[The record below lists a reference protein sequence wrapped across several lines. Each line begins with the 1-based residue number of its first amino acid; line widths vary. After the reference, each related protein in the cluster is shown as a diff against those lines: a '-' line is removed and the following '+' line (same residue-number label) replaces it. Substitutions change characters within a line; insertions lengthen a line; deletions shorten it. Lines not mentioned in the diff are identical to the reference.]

1 MTIQLY
7 KYYKQHFE
15 IFRFLSP
22 QNRDIF
28 KFNNDIVD
36 QKKGEAVGQ
45 CLNICCRCV
54 VKKEFQAFAA
64 LVLNSVTA
72 SIVRL

>member
-1 MTIQLY
+1 MAIQLY
-7 KYYKQHFE
+7 KYYKQHCE

-22 QNRDIF
+22 QNMDIF
-28 KFNNDIVD
+28 KFKAEIMD
-36 QKKGEAVGQ
+36 QKNGEAADQ
-45 CLNICCRCV
+45 CLKICCCCV

>member
-1 MTIQLY
+1 MAIQLY
-7 KYYKQHFE
+7 KYYKQHCE
-15 IFRFLSP
+15 IFGVSL

-28 KFNNDIVD
+28 KFNNDVMH
-36 QKKGEAVGQ
+36 QKKGEDVGQ
-45 CLNICCRCV
+45 CLNICCCCV

>member
-1 MTIQLY
+1 MVIQLY
-7 KYYKQHFE
+7 KYYKQHCE
-15 IFRFLSP
+15 IFRFSP

-28 KFNNDIVD
+28 KFNNDVMD
-36 QKKGEAVGQ
+36 KKKGEDVGQ
-45 CLNICCRCV
+45 CLNICCCCV

>member
-1 MTIQLY
+1 M
-7 KYYKQHFE
+7 
-15 IFRFLSP
+15 
-22 QNRDIF
+22 DIF
-28 KFNNDIVD
+28 KFNKDVMD
-36 QKKGEAVGQ
+36 QKKGEDVGQ
-45 CLNICCRCV
+45 CLNICCCCV

>member
-1 MTIQLY
+1 MVIQLY
-7 KYYKQHFE
+7 KYYKQHCE
-15 IFRFLSP
+15 IFRFSP

-28 KFNNDIVD
+28 KFKNEVMD

-45 CLNICCRCV
+45 CLNICCCCV

>member
-7 KYYKQHFE
+7 KYYKHHCE
-15 IFRFLSP
+15 IFGISP
-22 QNRDIF
+22 QNSDIF
-28 KFNNDIVD
+28 KFNKDVMD
-36 QKKGEAVGQ
+36 QKKGEDVGQ
-45 CLNICCRCV
+45 CLNSCCCCV